1 MNKKKALNSLKK
13 QINET
18 RYLTENQSIKKI

>member
-1 MNKKKALNSLKK
+1 MNKKNALNSLKK
-13 QINET
+13 QIKLS